1 MTHASNELIT
11 MKKYQVVVRYPQ
23 HIHPED
29 AQQFDHLDALD
40 VESKF
45 DSIQWKQQLVRQ
57 LQLESH
63 DTSFSVTDLETQH
76 TIHLYLKSY
85 ATAGE
90 LSFKLESNI
99 AVEKSHKDLFGLL
112 TIKSKDHVH
121 FQNLPITQ
129 VREYLSQFLSGYIV
143 PMQED
148 YKMSLEK
155 TSKA

>member
-1 MTHASNELIT
+1 

-23 HIHPED
+23 HMNPED

-45 DSIQWKQQLVRQ
+45 DSIQWQQQLLRQ

-63 DTSFSVTDLETQH
+63 DTTFIVKDSETQQALN
-76 TIHLYLKSY
+76 LYLKAY

-90 LSFKLESNI
+90 ITFKLDSNI
-99 AVEKSHKDLFGLL
+99 EVEKSHKDLFGLL
-112 TIKSKDHVH
+112 TIKSKDHVT
-121 FQNLPITQ
+121 FQNIAISQ
-129 VREYLSQFLSGYIV
+129 VREYLSQFLCGYVV

-148 YKMSLEK
+148 YKISLEK

>member
-1 MTHASNELIT
+1 MN
-11 MKKYQVVVRYPQ
+11 KYQVVVRYPQ
-23 HIHPED
+23 HINPED
-29 AQQFDHLDALD
+29 AQQFEQLDALD

-45 DSIQWKQQLVRQ
+45 DSIQWKQQLLRQ

-63 DTSFSVTDLETQH
+63 DTSFSVTDLETLH
-76 TIHLYLKSY
+76 SIHLYLKAY
-85 ATAGE
+85 ATEGE
-90 LSFKLESNI
+90 LSFKLDSNI
-99 AVEKSHKDLFGLL
+99 TVEKSHKDLFGLL

-121 FQNLPITQ
+121 FHHLAISQ

-143 PMQED
+143 PLQED